1 MTNDIINN
9 DKVKLTAILCYIAAM
24 FGGASYPICA
34 LLSPQLAKN
43 FGVITS
49 HIVYIDTLSLV
60 GLIVGNSLSGKI
72 IARIGGKNTLLLG
85 VLIFALSQLAIS
97 IQDEIYLY
105 ACFVFTTG
113 FAMGLFVPS
122 VSYLIVAA
130 FTPAGKS
137 DAKLSVLN
145 FFFGLG
151 GFLGPSIAGIIAK
164 NYSWR
169 LSFFT
174 IFCSLMILVI
184 IVKFTSIKE
193 KIGASTKEN
202 TQEKDIKPT
211 KAINLG
217 VILVGLALIA
227 YVYIEY
233 IITYWFSP
241 YLQTGLNFDVEAVG
255 YIIGIFWLF
264 VALGR
269 LFFGEMIIP
278 KVKDYRFIIG
288 SAISIAVLLGIF
300 VFLTNQSL
308 IFVVVALL
316 GLACSSVFPVLL
328 AFGMKQN
335 PLVSPVTMAFLVCS
349 GSVGGAIS
357 LLSSATIGALLP
369 KVAAIYM
376 GPVLCILIIVIVLY
390 AKRNSENTTLKSN

>member
-1 MTNDIINN
+1 MKDNIIDNN
-9 DKVKLTAILCYIAAM
+9 KVKLTAILCYIAAM

-34 LLSPQLAKN
+34 LLSPQLAEN

-49 HIVYIDTLSLV
+49 QIVYIDTLSLV

-72 IARIGGKNTLLLG
+72 IGKLGGKNTLLLG

-97 IQDEIYLY
+97 AQDEIYLY

-130 FTPAGKS
+130 FTPSGKS

-151 GFLGPSIAGIIAK
+151 GFIGPSIAGTITK
-164 NYSWR
+164 NYGWR

-174 IFCSLMILVI
+174 IFCALTALVV
-184 IVKFTSIKE
+184 IVKLTSLKE
-193 KIGASTKEN
+193 KVGVSTKTDN
-202 TQEKDIKPT
+202 TSNDIKPT

-217 VILVGLALIA
+217 VVLVGLALIA

-241 YLQTGLNFDVEAVG
+241 YLQNDLSFGVETVG
-255 YIIGIFWLF
+255 YIVGIFWLF

-278 KVKDYRFIIG
+278 RVKDYKFIIG
-288 SAISIAVLLGIF
+288 SALSIAVLLGIF
-300 VFLTNQSL
+300 VFLTSQAL
-308 IFVVVALL
+308 IFITVALL
-316 GLACSSVFPVLL
+316 GLACASVFPVLL

-390 AKRNSENTTLKSN
+390 AKRNAKRKTAE